1 MNIGILGSGN
11 VAQTIGEKLL
21 SLGHEVMVSS
31 RDMNK
36 EKTMWGDQK
45 LPSAANWI
53 KMMERKGFRAS
64 GGSFSEAAKFGE
76 AIFNCTS
83 GLATLDV
90 INGAGR
96 DNFNGKVLVDIA
108 NPLDFSKGLPP
119 TVAYCDSESLGERVQ
134 KALPDAKVVK
144 TLNTVNAMVM
154 VDPSLVKGDH
164 DMFVAGDDAGARK
177 WVSETLLKKWFG
189 WNSVVDLG
197 DMTAARATESYLPL
211 WLKIMNTTGT
221 PHFNLKIV
229 R

>member
-1 MNIGILGSGN
+1 MKIGILGSGN

-31 RDMNK
+31 RDMRK
-36 EKTMWGDQK
+36 EKTMWGDKK
-45 LPSAANWI
+45 LPSAADWVR
-53 KMMERKGFRAS
+53 MMRDNGFKAS
-64 GGSFSEAAKFGE
+64 GGSFSEAARFGE
-76 AIFNCTS
+76 TILNCTS
-83 GLATLDV
+83 GLATLEV
-90 INGAGR
+90 IDGAGR
-96 DNFNGKVLVDIA
+96 DNFKGKVLVDIA
-108 NPLDFSKGLPP
+108 NPLDFSKGSPP
-119 TVAYCDSESLGERVQ
+119 SVAFCGEESLGERVQ

-164 DMFVAGDDAGARK
+164 DMFVAGNDAGSRE

-189 WNSVVDLG
+189 WKSVVDLG
-197 DMTAARATESYLPL
+197 DLTAARATESYLPL
-211 WLKIMNTTGT
+211 WLKVMNATGT